1 MTYSTLIRRVVCC
14 SLLVAVS
21 PFAFGLPEPGDAA
34 PDFQL
39 QSQTGSKVSL
49 KDYKGE
55 WIILFFFGD
64 HSSDEIGLAARNL
77 QRDLAKYNAF
87 NASVIGIGR
96 TTPESNRVWAEKNEL
111 TFTLLAD
118 PDQAIAKA
126 YGVPAEVASSSGN
139 QGIYEVIVAPGGK
152 VQLPRIAVN
161 NIDGESTSLLAC
173 LQYFKEHP
181 GHTDGP

>member
-14 SLLVAVS
+14 LLLVTVS
-21 PFAFGLPEPGDAA
+21 ALASGLPEPGDAA

-49 KDYKGE
+49 KDYSGK
-55 WIILFFFGD
+55 WVILFFFRD
-64 HSSDEIGLAARNL
+64 HSSDEMGLVARNF
-77 QRDLAKYNAF
+77 QRDLAKFNAF
-87 NASVIGIGR
+87 DATIIGIGC
-96 TTPESNRVWAEKNEL
+96 TTPESNRIWAERDGL

-126 YGVPAEVASSSGN
+126 YGVPTEIASSSVN
-139 QGIYEVIVAPGGK
+139 RGIYEVIVAPSGK

-161 NIDGESTSLLAC
+161 DIDGESTALLAC
-173 LQYFKEHP
+173 LQYFKEH
-181 GHTDGP
+181 HGPTGRM